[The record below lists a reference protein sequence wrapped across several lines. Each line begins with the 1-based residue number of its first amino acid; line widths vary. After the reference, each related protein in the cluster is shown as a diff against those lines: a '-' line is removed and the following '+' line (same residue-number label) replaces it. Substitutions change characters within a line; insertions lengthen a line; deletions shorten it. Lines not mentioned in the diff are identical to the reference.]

1 MELIHINFISRYF
14 KKLIQLYKME
24 WLWISKKKEKKKRRK
39 KWKHARN
46 FLLGVEPGYSQ
57 TFEKLVHKFY

>member
-1 MELIHINFISRYF
+1 MVVDF
-14 KKLIQLYKME
+14 KKKKR
-24 WLWISKKKEKKKRRK
+24 KKKERK

-57 TFEKLVHKFY
+57 TFAKLVHKFY